1 MIRIVTWAGLILLIA
16 AVLLLAFADTEMGGA
31 HPHVLKTLLT
41 AGAALT
47 AGGLALSALIRI
59 LKFGRV
65 RIAGRCPACHR
76 SVRPGHIYC
85 EDHFRDAVN
94 RARDTIAI
102 R

>member
-1 MIRIVTWAGLILLIA
+1 MIRMVTWAGLILLVVA
-16 AVLLLAFADTEMGGA
+16 GLLLAFSDTEMSGA
-31 HPHVLKTLLT
+31 HPHILKTLLA

-47 AGGLALSALIRI
+47 VAGLCLSALVRLVKFGKIRI
-59 LKFGRV
+59 GR
-65 RIAGRCPACHR
+65 RCPACHR